1 MLHETRWNTFKIVF
15 LNTANK
21 KRINKSIIYKSINI
35 QQARAEVWEC
45 RISSVLTYMLQGM
58 CNLRIKGQTILHR
71 KSYEC

>member
-35 QQARAEVWEC
+35 QQARIFEILEQRFGNAE
-45 RISSVLTYMLQGM
+45 LL
-58 CNLRIKGQTILHR
+58 
-71 KSYEC
+71 